1 MLEKFI
7 VGEQYTNDQ
16 VIISLQVENLG
27 GIRPSI
33 DEKKRLKHIAIMTKI
48 GSKEKSILDN
58 PYQDRI
64 EQGILIFT
72 GQGKSGDQRLTG
84 RNKRIVEQFE
94 MPIPL
99 FCFESRGRQSY
110 VFLGLLELI
119 RYYHELQIDINRN
132 LRRVLIFEFKIHSE
146 NLTIPINM
154 AKSLTRDFLP
164 KNRKDLLNDK
174 FEQEV
179 EVPEIQQLQLPE
191 SELLELES
199 VRSQLFNIN
208 PYKFE
213 HLLKDLIERTG
224 FSNVSV
230 TPPSQDGGIDI
241 NAYVKESNVFFAN
254 TLVQF
259 QAKRWRHSIGSVEI
273 NNFRGALSSI
283 AKGVFV
289 TTSHFTKNAIQEA
302 KNTAKPSIA
311 LIDGFSLA
319 NLLLENQLKIT
330 SE

>member
-1 MLEKFI
+1 
-7 VGEQYTNDQ
+7 
-16 VIISLQVENLG
+16 
-27 GIRPSI
+27 
-33 DEKKRLKHIAIMTKI
+33 
-48 GSKEKSILDN
+48 
-58 PYQDRI
+58 
-64 EQGILIFT
+64 
-72 GQGKSGDQRLTG
+72 
-84 RNKRIVEQFE
+84 
-94 MPIPL
+94 
-99 FCFESRGRQSY
+99 